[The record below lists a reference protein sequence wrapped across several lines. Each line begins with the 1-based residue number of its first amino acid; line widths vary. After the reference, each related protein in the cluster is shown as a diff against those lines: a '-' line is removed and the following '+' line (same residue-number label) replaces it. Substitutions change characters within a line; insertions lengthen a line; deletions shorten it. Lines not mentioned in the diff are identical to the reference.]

1 MAPRFHI
8 EARDVPCREAAK
20 RLGMSLEHFN
30 STLPSLIS
38 RGFPKPDPDTANFDL
53 FAIDRWCDARH
64 SHLFRDANSIG
75 ARDAG
80 VVVQDRIA
88 AMRRTDR

>member
-1 MAPRFHI
+1 MSPRFHV
-8 EARDVPCREAAK
+8 EARDVPSREAAK
-20 RLGMSLEHFN
+20 RLGMSLEDFN

-53 FAIDRWCDARH
+53 LAIDRWCDARN
-64 SHLFRDANSIG
+64 SHLFGNNDGMG

-80 VVVQDRIA
+80 IVVQDRIA
-88 AMRRTDR
+88 AMRRGTR